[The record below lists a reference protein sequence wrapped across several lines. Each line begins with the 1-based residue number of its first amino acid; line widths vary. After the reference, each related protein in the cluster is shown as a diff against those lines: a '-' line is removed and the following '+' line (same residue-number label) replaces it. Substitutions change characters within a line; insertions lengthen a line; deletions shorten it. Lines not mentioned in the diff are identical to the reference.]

1 MNGKALA
8 GALIAIAFASLF
20 TAALI
25 PAAVSWPASAPGSTG
40 VGIAMWETRTF
51 EVLLQGIVLLGG
63 VVAILLLLGTRTAPE
78 AGA

>member
-8 GALIAIAFASLF
+8 GSLIAIAFATLF

-25 PAAVSWPASAPGSTG
+25 PAALSWPATAPGSGG
-40 VGIAMWETRTF
+40 VGAALWEGRTF

-63 VVAILLLLGTRTAPE
+63 VVAILLLLGTRKTKE
-78 AGA
+78 ASP